1 MNSKSCYKRNNRKL
15 EKNIFPQKIKS
26 GLDESLTNQNI
37 LKYILNYR
45 FIEILLGEMIPKL
58 KSRQPGAQ
66 AKAGGSQENPS
77 TQGGGGGGGKKNKKK
92 K

>member
-1 MNSKSCYKRNNRKL
+1 MGNQKKHISA
-15 EKNIFPQKIKS
+15 EKKKS
-26 GLDESLTNQNI
+26 GFDESLTNQII
-37 LKYILNYR
+37 LKYILNDR

-77 TQGGGGGGGKKNKKK
+77 NQGGGGGGGKKNKKK

>member
-1 MNSKSCYKRNNRKL
+1 MLLQLYLKANFCWH
-15 EKNIFPQKIKS
+15 
-26 GLDESLTNQNI
+26 NQWPTYWI
-37 LKYILNYR
+37 H
-45 FIEILLGEMIPKL
+45 LGEMIPKL

-66 AKAGGSQENPS
+66 GKAAGSQENPS

>member
-1 MNSKSCYKRNNRKL
+1 MNHSQIK
-15 EKNIFPQKIKS
+15 IFWSNEWQI
-26 GLDESLTNQNI
+26 
-37 LKYILNYR
+37 YW
-45 FIEILLGEMIPKL
+45 ILLGEMIPKL

>member
-1 MNSKSCYKRNNRKL
+1 
-15 EKNIFPQKIKS
+15 
-26 GLDESLTNQNI
+26 
-37 LKYILNYR
+37 
-45 FIEILLGEMIPKL
+45 MIPKL

-66 AKAGGSQENPS
+66 GKAAGSQENPS

>member
-1 MNSKSCYKRNNRKL
+1 M
-15 EKNIFPQKIKS
+15 
-26 GLDESLTNQNI
+26 
-37 LKYILNYR
+37 KYILNDR